1 MAGAIALIATL
12 DTKGPE
18 VKYLKDRI
26 EQKGGTVRIVDTG
39 MRGTPLAIQADIS
52 QLGDHRFRDDH
63 PRMRQHGDAA
73 QFVYEGDHLC
83 RRRAGFGPVSR
94 LAVANEAYKGFLFV
108 HGSTGGDDSCG
119 NVRAT
124 QGPAICARQ
133 HILQCDGYTQPIEA
147 FDDGGTAFMPALT

>member
-52 QLGDHRFRDDH
+52 REQ
-63 PRMRQHGDAA
+63 
-73 QFVYEGDHLC
+73 
-83 RRRAGFGPVSR
+83 
-94 LAVANEAYKGFLFV
+94 VANAA
-108 HGSTGGDDSCG
+108 GSDLPEVEKLERG
-119 NVRAT
+119 
-124 QGPAICARQ
+124 
-133 HILQCDGYTQPIEA
+133 L
-147 FDDGGTAFMPALT
+147 